1 MHRRRLLQLMGAT
14 AVAAACG
21 STARAARPGDHVVV
35 IGAGILGAAIA
46 YQLVKRGAKVTVI
59 EKASPASG
67 TTGDSFAY
75 LNASTKSSS
84 RPYFDLNA
92 RGMAGWRRW
101 QSELGGAL
109 PLQWGGSVYWRDES
123 AAAEKLWSTLRIC
136 QEWGYPGHRLDER
149 ELRALL
155 PNASVGRVEGAVVYE
170 EEGVVDPVG
179 AVRVLLDRAKALG
192 ATLKFPI
199 EVTGIEVAGDRV
211 QGVMTSEGNIAADTV
226 VIAAGVG
233 SQWLASSLGV
243 KLPLTASTGTLIHT
257 APQPKLLDS
266 VVFAPSSTLKQSVDG
281 RIVSSSG
288 HEGSSDGGSLQQQG
302 QRILANAARYFPTL
316 ADAKVERVSNGLRVL
331 PQDGLPVLGY
341 APKIGNLYLAVTH
354 SGITLAP
361 ALGQLATQE
370 ILDGIA
376 PDVLAPFRP
385 SRFD

>member
-1 MHRRRLLQLMGAT
+1 MHRRKLLQLLGAT
-14 AVAAACG
+14 AVAAAYG
-21 STARAARPGDHVVV
+21 SSARAARSGDRVVV

-46 YQLVKRGAKVTVI
+46 YHLVRRGAKVTI
-59 EKASPASG
+59 LEKASPASG

-101 QSELGGAL
+101 QLELGGAL

-123 AAAEKLWSTLRIC
+123 AAADKLLSTLRIC
-136 QEWGYPGHRLDER
+136 QEWGYPGER
-149 ELRALL
+149 IDQGELQRLL
-155 PNASVGRVEGAVVYE
+155 PKATLGRVDGAVVYE

-179 AVRVLLDRAKALG
+179 AVRVLLDRAKSLG
-192 ATLKFPI
+192 ATLRFPV
-199 EVTGIEVAGDRV
+199 EVTGIDVAGDRV
-211 QGVMTSEGNIAADTV
+211 RGVKTSEGNIEADTV
-226 VIAAGVG
+226 VVAAGLG
-233 SQWLASSLGV
+233 SQWLANSLGV
-243 KLPLTASTGTLIHT
+243 KLPLAASRGVLIHT

-266 VVFAPSSTLKQSVDG
+266 VVFAPNSTVKQSIDG

-288 HEGSSDGGSLQQQG
+288 HEGSSDGGDLQQQG

-316 ADAKVERVSNGLRVL
+316 KDAKIERVSNGQRVL
-331 PQDGLPVLGY
+331 PEDGFPVLGY

-361 ALGQLATQE
+361 AIAQFATQE

-376 PDVLAPFRP
+376 PDALAPFRP
-385 SRFD
+385 SRFT